1 MRSSALLALSALLTP
16 GCARAAQT
24 VSALHVPTPGTPP
37 KILSPRSCNSPRA
50 LRAVRTAGPWE
61 EQARRASEQKLQL
74 LEKQLEKD
82 LGPRAD
88 RAPIARCV
96 VESCAG

>member
-24 VSALHVPTPGTPP
+24 ISALPHPSEEDPFTPQLQLTHPG
-37 KILSPRSCNSPRA
+37 RRA
-50 LRAVRTAGPWE
+50 GRTAGPWE

-74 LEKQLEKD
+74 LEKQLDKD